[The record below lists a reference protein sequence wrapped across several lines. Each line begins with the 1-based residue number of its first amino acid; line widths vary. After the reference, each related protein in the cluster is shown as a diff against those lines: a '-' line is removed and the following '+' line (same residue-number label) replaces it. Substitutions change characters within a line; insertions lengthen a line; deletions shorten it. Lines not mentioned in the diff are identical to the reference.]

1 MASDLLILFV
11 IGVFGGTLAGL
22 IGIGGGIIYILALE
36 VYLAQVGVLPKE
48 IHQFTI
54 SNSLFA
60 VFFASL
66 SSSIRLIKD
75 RDFYYKQVA
84 IVTLGGSIFSVL
96 MLRFFVNTPL
106 YHREHF
112 NIIVVCVLA
121 YMLFRV
127 IRKGK
132 SKETNTS
139 IETVSKKGFLLGG
152 IGGGIIAS
160 LSGLGG
166 GVIMMPVFNT
176 MLKLDMKVC
185 RSISLGVITITSGLM
200 SINNFLQTPTTQLSD
215 ISQFGYLI
223 PQITLPIIFGVLIG
237 GQLGVIISKNLKSN
251 TISIIYGVFLFS
263 YIIKKAFELL

>member
-1 MASDLLILFV
+1 MTSDLLILFV
-11 IGVFGGTLAGL
+11 IGITGGTLAGL

-36 VYLAQVGVLPKE
+36 IYLAQIGVLPEE

-54 SNSLFA
+54 CNSLFA

-66 SSSIRLIKD
+66 SSSLRLIKEQ
-75 RDFYYKQVA
+75 DFYYKEVA
-84 IVTLGGSIFSVL
+84 IVTIGSSIASVL

-121 YMLFRV
+121 YMLYRV
-127 IRKGK
+127 IKKGN
-132 SKETNTS
+132 SKETNIA
-139 IETVSKKGFLLGG
+139 IENASKKGFLLGG

-176 MLKLDMKVC
+176 ILKIDMKIC
-185 RSISLGVITITSGLM
+185 RSISLGVITITSGFM
-200 SINNFLQTPTTQLSD
+200 SINNSLQTPTTQLTD
-215 ISQFGYLI
+215 IAQYGYLI
-223 PQITLPIIFGVLIG
+223 PQITFPIILGVLIG
-237 GQLGVIISKNLKSN
+237 GQLGVIVSKNLKSN